1 MLGITAVLLLLL
13 GGCGRTETAAQERDT
28 DISRELTYTG
38 SMDLVYA
45 EKFAVDYY
53 EGGYAL
59 ITVNQDMQYLLV
71 PDGLE
76 APSDLKEGIAVLQ
89 QPVDHIYLVA
99 VSGDGHVC
107 FHGRA
112 GRGPFQRSSGKRMVY
127 RRGQGSHGSGRYPVR
142 GGNIPRRIMNRFWRK
157 DAAWRWKTR

>member
-76 APSDLKEGIAVLQ
+76 APSDLKEGIAVL
-89 QPVDHIYLVA
+89 
-99 VSGDGHVC
+99 
-107 FHGRA
+107 
-112 GRGPFQRSSGKRMVY
+112 
-127 RRGQGSHGSGRYPVR
+127 
-142 GGNIPRRIMNRFWRK
+142 
-157 DAAWRWKTR
+157 